1 MKEICADFLHFSF
14 NRAVMQATAELIV
27 GKLPPAT
34 KHTGLASA
42 KTIVAPGQL
51 IAALGGTTA
60 DSFFSA
66 AFAVDAIALRSRRT
80 ALPIRTKT
88 AIARIV
94 NFNTRATVCQS
105 HRFAT
110 PPPPLQGTRKTG
122 NIVSFRAAHTLSAS
136 PVTNAL
142 KMVFCHS
149 TTTPTARYALKIATR
164 PDIMH
169 NLQSTFASTQKSA
182 NRLIYCTLSKITL
195 PKYLLFHI
203 FQFLFNIFIVTLSS
217 KITHNTATL
226 QH

>member
-1 MKEICADFLHFSF
+1 
-14 NRAVMQATAELIV
+14 MQAIAEQIV
-27 GKLPPAT
+27 GKLLPAT

-42 KTIVAPGQL
+42 KTIAAPGQP

-60 DSFFSA
+60 DTFFSA
-66 AFAVDAIALRSRRT
+66 AFAVEAVALRSRRT

-88 AIARIV
+88 AIVRIV
-94 NFNTRATVCQS
+94 NFNTRTTVCQP

-110 PPPPLQGTRKTG
+110 PPPPRQGTRKTG

-136 PVTNAL
+136 PFTDTL
-142 KMVFCHS
+142 KMGFRRSS
-149 TTTPTARYALKIATR
+149 TTPIARYALKIATR

-169 NLQSTFASTQKSA
+169 YLQSTFAPTQKSD

>member
-14 NRAVMQATAELIV
+14 NRAVMQAIAEQIV

-42 KTIVAPGQL
+42 KTI
-51 IAALGGTTA
+51 AATGRTTA

-94 NFNTRATVCQS
+94 NFNTRTTVCQS
-105 HRFAT
+105 HRFPT
-110 PPPPLQGTRKTG
+110 PSPPLQGTQKTD
-122 NIVSFRAAHTLSAS
+122 NIVSFRTAHTLSAS
-136 PVTNAL
+136 PFTDAL
-142 KMVFCHS
+142 KMGFRHS
-149 TTTPTARYALKIATR
+149 TTTPTARYALKIVTR

-169 NLQSTFASTQKSA
+169 YLQSTFASTQKSA

-195 PKYLLFHI
+195 PKHLLFHI

>member
-1 MKEICADFLHFSF
+1 
-14 NRAVMQATAELIV
+14 MQAIAEQIV

-42 KTIVAPGQL
+42 KTIAAPGQP

-60 DSFFSA
+60 DTFFSA
-66 AFAVDAIALRSRRT
+66 AFAVEAVALRSRRT
-80 ALPIRTKT
+80 ALPIRTKI
-88 AIARIV
+88 AIVRIV
-94 NFNTRATVCQS
+94 NFNTRTTVCQS

-122 NIVSFRAAHTLSAS
+122 KIVSLRTAHTLSAS
-136 PVTNAL
+136 PVTDAL
-142 KMVFCHS
+142 KMGFRHS
-149 TTTPTARYALKIATR
+149 NTTPAARYALKIATR
-164 PDIMH
+164 PDIIH
-169 NLQSTFASTQKSA
+169 YLQSTFASTQKTA
-182 NRLIYCTLSKITL
+182 NRLIYCTLSKIAL